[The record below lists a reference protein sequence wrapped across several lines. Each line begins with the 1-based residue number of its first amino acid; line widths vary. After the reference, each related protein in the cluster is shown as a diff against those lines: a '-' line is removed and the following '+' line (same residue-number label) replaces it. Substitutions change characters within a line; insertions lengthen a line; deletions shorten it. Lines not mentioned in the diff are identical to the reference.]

1 MLGIRSEMTYLQ
13 PLLCRPRRSSQ
24 PQHRTSCWLVGNFSR
39 AKKEEPESEVSGIV
53 GPIVD
58 RQHSP
63 LEVNTDITTF

>member
-1 MLGIRSEMTYLQ
+1 MLAG
-13 PLLCRPRRSSQ
+13 LL
-24 PQHRTSCWLVGNFSR
+24 
-39 AKKEEPESEVSGIV
+39 SGIV